1 MKPGKH
7 KPVQARTLKH
17 AAEMGWTF
25 VSRGETER
33 RRGFNP
39 DASGKDRAK
48 GVSAL
53 VVVGKLY

>member
-1 MKPGKH
+1 MKPGEH

-25 VSRGETER
+25 VSRGEAER

-48 GVSAL
+48 GVSL
-53 VVVGKLY
+53 L